1 MIDFEFEGGCTLH
14 VEGRFYM
21 FKAVDNVYCL
31 GLYSDPSTVI
41 GNNIIQSQTV
51 VFDLDNKQ
59 LGIAPSNISF
69 DLISLYV
76 IFIIVFRK

>member
-1 MIDFEFEGGCTLH
+1 MIHFEFEGGCTLD

-21 FKAVDNVYCL
+21 FKAVDTVYCL

-59 LGIAPSNISF
+59 LVIAPSNISF
-69 DLISLYV
+69 DLISLQV
-76 IFIIVFRK
+76 TFIVVFRE